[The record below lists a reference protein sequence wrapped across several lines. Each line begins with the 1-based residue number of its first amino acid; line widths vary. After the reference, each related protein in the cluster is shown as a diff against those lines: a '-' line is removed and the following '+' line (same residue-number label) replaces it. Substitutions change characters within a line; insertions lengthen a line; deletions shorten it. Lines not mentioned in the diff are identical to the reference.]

1 MYVALACR
9 FITVLIMLLWA
20 KRNIYC
26 RIWRWAANCCA
37 PITNQANCLC
47 TWISHSIRSL
57 LISFCW
63 PKTTPIPAPI
73 KSFAQNHMSNS
84 FCCIMHS
91 EAQCRKASRFIEWY
105 GAFNFGRLTDILYN
119 VPWAAPLWSICL
131 QLAES
136 MVGLFYRD
144 ELLPPFIVTWD
155 DFLPVE
161 NKQNMTFNL
170 VNNLFKIP
178 FFCTSMNRVC
188 NIEGESSRQVA
199 WIYSGCLYPER
210 LRNVDTTTWWKH
222 IDLHERL

>member
-1 MYVALACR
+1 MLSRCMSR
-9 FITVLIMLLWA
+9 LHVLSLQSWSCYYEPSET
-20 KRNIYC
+20 YC

-47 TWISHSIRSL
+47 TWISHNIRSL

-63 PKTTPIPAPI
+63 PKTTPIAAPI
-73 KSFAQNHMSNS
+73 KSFARKTTWAIV
-84 FCCIMHS
+84 FAVLCILKLNAEKPLGSLNDMGHS
-91 EAQCRKASRFIEWY
+91 TLADLLIYC
-105 GAFNFGRLTDILYN
+105 NYN

-136 MVGLFYRD
+136 MVGLFYWD
-144 ELLPPFIVTWD
+144 ELLPPLVVTWD

-161 NKQNMTFNL
+161 NKQNITFNL

-188 NIEGESSRQVA
+188 DIEGESSRQVA
-199 WIYSGCLYPER
+199 WI
-210 LRNVDTTTWWKH
+210 
-222 IDLHERL
+222 